1 MWSEWTQCDK
11 FCNGTQFRRKLC
23 ICGDDLSCSENY
35 DDSLCA
41 GVPETEVRTCN
52 VLDSCC
58 TWNFTDN
65 WSECMTDNHC
75 CGNGIQWR
83 RQVCLCN
90 DEESDDVSGCLLSGQ
105 LPLTET
111 RECSMSDCCQ
121 FGPAT
126 PISCDQLMK
135 SNRQASDLCIT
146 SWKQRD
152 CLCPSGID
160 GELEPGNFTQCAW
173 DSMIFDNPPISFD
186 RSQDYCLTPDQP
198 DGTVDCNE
206 FLSNGTCAAYT
217 FEFGAGAVISV
228 SDISTGD
235 CHYSDTNCW
244 DGWSDWSPCCG
255 TCDEAYQ
262 WRIQTTSTG
271 LNSCRQP
278 PQFEF
283 QNCTIEN
290 CCFWTYDDTV
300 EWSSCS
306 VLIGDGFQSRFPY
319 NCSCDDL
326 TLCPVPPDYEI
337 QSCFNETQSCTW
349 IDFSGATSCDIA
361 NCFGTPNM
369 TTSNCTSE
377 NKEEENTSY
386 GPCEWIEIVSDCEGE
401 CTYRLGEYE
410 EEAVDEVSE
419 RKRHHDDSGN
429 MIGNGNNGNNGN
441 GNCNGKNCND
451 QPGNQQPDSGK
462 HSDCGKS
469 ENGTPKDCNNQQSG
483 NQQSDNHQHN
493 NEQPGNQQTDSGKH
507 SDCGKS
513 ENGTPK
519 DCNHQQSG
527 NQQSD
532 NHQHDN
538 EQPGNQQTD
547 SGKHS
552 DCGKSENGTPKD
564 CNNQQP
570 DTQQPGKQ
578 TDSGKHSDCGKS
590 ENGSP
595 SDCENQQ
602 SENNQSDN
610 ETSRPLQLVFTPGK
624 ITITRICYCNGL
636 PVDNSLCSPIR
647 LPLVETRDCNLDC
660 KENCTW
666 NNLTDWTDC
675 ASLNITSYD
684 SMPDSQNFDDIS
696 QLLCLRRE
704 CSCRK
709 LNNCDMDSDMDS
721 ETPSNFTSP
730 TWSEACGGYDI
741 LFMPL
746 PEETDQTE
754 QTDQIEQTPVRILSS
769 EEWKNCSC
777 TWPSDT
783 ADRKFD
789 CCPLNWFELLN
800 KQNPNDWESLAVEYI
815 TAKLNLLNGVEPDDT
830 LYNDLNKTS
839 DLLNICPG
847 DWTSDET
854 YTAQQLKVK
863 LQRFN
868 QRDSTELPITQRFT
882 AGDEDEKSII
892 TTTAGAGKTTLLLV
906 LMPTIAVAIVVF
918 VGAFIFF
925 RQRQESIK
933 TTNNI

>member
-349 IDFSGATSCDIA
+349 IDFSGATSCDNDSAQQWYSQQCSCISELGDTVSSSCDIA

-441 GNCNGKNCND
+441 GNCNGKIAMIN
-451 QPGNQQPDSGK
+451 
-462 HSDCGKS
+462 
-469 ENGTPKDCNNQQSG
+469 
-483 NQQSDNHQHN
+483 
-493 NEQPGNQQTDSGKH
+493 
-507 SDCGKS
+507 
-513 ENGTPK
+513 
-519 DCNHQQSG
+519 
-527 NQQSD
+527 
-532 NHQHDN
+532 
-538 EQPGNQQTD
+538 
-547 SGKHS
+547 
-552 DCGKSENGTPKD
+552 
-564 CNNQQP
+564 
-570 DTQQPGKQ
+570 
-578 TDSGKHSDCGKS
+578 
-590 ENGSP
+590 
-595 SDCENQQ
+595 
-602 SENNQSDN
+602 
-610 ETSRPLQLVFTPGK
+610 LA
-624 ITITRICYCNGL
+624 I
-636 PVDNSLCSPIR
+636 NSLTVENTLTVVNLKMEHLKTVITNSLATNSPIIINIITNSPEISK
-647 LPLVETRDCNLDC
+647 LTVENTLTVVNL
-660 KENCTW
+660 KMEHLKTVITNSPIL
-666 NNLTDWTDC
+666 NNLESKLTVENTLIVVNLKTDPHLTVKIN
-675 ASLNITSYD
+675 SLKIINQTMKPLD
-684 SMPDSQNFDDIS
+684 
-696 QLLCLRRE
+696 
-704 CSCRK
+704 
-709 LNNCDMDSDMDS
+709 
-721 ETPSNFTSP
+721 
-730 TWSEACGGYDI
+730 
-741 LFMPL
+741 LF
-746 PEETDQTE
+746 
-754 QTDQIEQTPVRILSS
+754 
-769 EEWKNCSC
+769 
-777 TWPSDT
+777 
-783 ADRKFD
+783 
-789 CCPLNWFELLN
+789 NWF
-800 KQNPNDWESLAVEYI
+800 S
-815 TAKLNLLNGVEPDDT
+815 
-830 LYNDLNKTS
+830 
-839 DLLNICPG
+839 
-847 DWTSDET
+847 
-854 YTAQQLKVK
+854 
-863 LQRFN
+863 
-868 QRDSTELPITQRFT
+868 
-882 AGDEDEKSII
+882 
-892 TTTAGAGKTTLLLV
+892 LLV
-906 LMPTIAVAIVVF
+906 
-918 VGAFIFF
+918 
-925 RQRQESIK
+925 K
-933 TTNNI
+933 